1 MKKLA
6 LSLLIAGSTLFANE
20 ALMKNMHDM
29 ENGMDYIQKGYLY
42 NNMELIKAGVN
53 EIQNASEILKGIDT
67 ASYLPSNKKN
77 MVNIAKNSARK
88 MDDALASMEKN
99 LANKEIKKSHEA
111 YSELLTSCVMCH
123 SIVRNW

>member
-6 LSLLIAGSTLFANE
+6 LSLLITGSALFANE

-53 EIQNASEILKGIDT
+53 EIQNASSILKGMDT
-67 ASYLPSNKKN
+67 ASYLPENKQN
-77 MVNIAKNSARK
+77 MANIAHNSAKK
-88 MDDALASMEKN
+88 MDDALVAMQKS
-99 LANKEIKKSHEA
+99 LADKEIKKSHDA
-111 YSELLTSCVMCH
+111 YSDLLTSCVMCH